1 MEQIYV
7 KVKRDIKTFFFEVN
21 QADRVDVIKG
31 KLQEFFKKE
40 NNDMRL
46 YIGTRVLISKI
57 VIR

>member
-46 YIGTRVLISKI
+46 YIGTRV
-57 VIR
+57 